1 MAELA
6 AGSTMRSRIGIARRA
21 WVVWAGVSVLFV
33 LFGLDDLRQGGASY
47 AGGER
52 VLFEG
57 IAGTTWDALQASRP
71 AVANMI
77 DTLVRT
83 GGIDLV
89 VLGLLCLTIA
99 LHRDPPGRALGL
111 ARDVGPACS
120 GSSRQIAV
128 LAPGRQGAR
137 RRRARA
143 RDVGD
148 VPPGRDRL
156 HAAVDLP
163 HVPHLS
169 STRRSAQQAWVR
181 RSG

>member
-6 AGSTMRSRIGIARRA
+6 AGSTMRSRIGIGKRA

-99 LHRDPPGRALGL
+99 LTGIRRGERWAWRAMWVLPL
-111 ARDVGPACS
+111 WIIAT
-120 GSSRQIAV
+120 IAV
-128 LAPGRQGAR
+128 LALADKVPGAG
-137 RRRARA
+137 
-143 RDVGD
+143 
-148 VPPGRDRL
+148 VP
-156 HAAVDLP
+156 
-163 HVPHLS
+163 VPVMSGTFLLVVTV
-169 STRRSAQQAWVR
+169 STLLLTYRTYRT
-181 RSG
+181 